1 MFRQLVNPGSSYF
14 HSDLLSDSACL
25 NIEYDSAY
33 RDIFYLTQPNLS
45 WHSDEPPSSAMEER
59 RRDVRAVD
67 SLGHKL
73 FADSSVHVRDLDS
86 DALCI
91 TVGATRSLLSYRSSF
106 SFQETCVQLF
116 SALELTFSIDLSA
129 EEGGGNV
136 ELLPNGRDLEVTA
149 ANVYSY
155 VRKYSHYR
163 SVSVCVTGQASFEAK
178 SQVG

>member
-1 MFRQLVNPGSSYF
+1 M
-14 HSDLLSDSACL
+14 
-25 NIEYDSAY
+25 
-33 RDIFYLTQPNLS
+33 
-45 WHSDEPPSSAMEER
+45 
-59 RRDVRAVD
+59 
-67 SLGHKL
+67 
-73 FADSSVHVRDLDS
+73 
-86 DALCI
+86 
-91 TVGATRSLLSYRSSF
+91 LSYRSSF

-163 SVSVCVTGQASFEAK
+163 SVCVCVTGQASFEVK

>member
-1 MFRQLVNPGSSYF
+1 MRCSR
-14 HSDLLSDSACL
+14 
-25 NIEYDSAY
+25 NIIVEGPVEQYTKYIHFLCKILMDHH
-33 RDIFYLTQPNLS
+33 RNDT
-45 WHSDEPPSSAMEER
+45 
-59 RRDVRAVD
+59 
-67 SLGHKL
+67 KTL
-73 FADSSVHVRDLDS
+73 FFL
-86 DALCI
+86 
-91 TVGATRSLLSYRSSF
+91 

-163 SVSVCVTGQASFEAK
+163 WVKCLAV
-178 SQVG
+178 